1 MVVSVGTISGNAAFP
16 LCPRGRLS
24 TTPHVT
30 TRPVHPPPEQ
40 LPHGRHGL
48 DPAFVVA
55 NQRDRILAAMA
66 QEVADKG
73 YTEVATGDVIARAGV
88 SRKTFYEL
96 FRDKADCFLAAYDS
110 AITRLMAHVAG
121 VFERMPEPSPAR
133 TRAVLAAVLER
144 LAAEPTFARLCIV
157 EASAAG
163 PEAIKRYTDAMNA
176 FVPLLD
182 QIESYPAAKRYSA
195 AHPQPGPVE
204 RRALVGGIVWVAYT
218 HIVAGETERLPDL
231 LPELTHFL
239 LTPFI
244 GDKQAAKIA
253 FGR

>member
-1 MVVSVGTISGNAAFP
+1 M
-16 LCPRGRLS
+16 
-24 TTPHVT
+24 
-30 TRPVHPPPEQ
+30 
-40 LPHGRHGL
+40 
-48 DPAFVVA
+48 VA

-96 FRDKADCFLAAYDS
+96 FRDKADCFLAAYDA
-110 AITRLMAHVAG
+110 AITRLMGHVGG
-121 VFERMPEPSPAR
+121 VFEEMPEPSPER

-144 LAAEPTFARLCIV
+144 FAAEPAFARMCMV

-182 QIESYPAAKRYSA
+182 QIDAYPAAKRYSKT
-195 AHPQPGPVE
+195 HPPPGPVM
-204 RRALVGGIVWVAYT
+204 RRALIGGIAWVAYT
-218 HIVAGETERLPDL
+218 YTVAGETDRLPDV
-231 LPELTHFL
+231 LPELTRFL
-239 LTPFI
+239 LAPFL